1 MSKIKLPT
9 CINYYCESPV
19 ILDKGGKPRV
29 HCSRCQRASYG
40 GGTHAPGVIPFKTG
54 VCSNIDGQLGFPCLV
69 NWELHKQNKHIRI
82 QTHVDH
88 IDGNGWNHDVKNLQ
102 ELCPICHNYKSM
114 VNGDHASGRN
124 KKPLICESVED

>member
-1 MSKIKLPT
+1 MSKIALPI
-9 CINYYCESPV
+9 CINHFCETPV
-19 ILDKGGKPRV
+19 ILDGTKPRV

-54 VCSNIDGQLGFPCLV
+54 MCSNADGHLGFPCLV
-69 NWELHKQNKHIRI
+69 DWQLQKQHKHIRV

-88 IDGNGWNHDVKNLQ
+88 IDGNGWNHDVSNLQ

-114 VNGDHASGRN
+114 VNGDHGRGRN
-124 KKPLICESVED
+124 KIICD